1 MREVD
6 VPVYLGGEAKG
17 GNNLIWLRTPGPVPD
32 DPFLHQCILAYAT
45 DFSLID
51 TMLRQHKDRGPMG
64 SLITASLD
72 HAIWFHAPLRVD
84 DWLLYVQDSPVAAG
98 ARGYAR
104 GSIFTRSGRLVASA
118 AQEGLIRPV
127 APTDAEDRST

>member
-1 MREVD
+1 
-6 VPVYLGGEAKG
+6 
-17 GNNLIWLRTPGPVPD
+17 
-32 DPFLHQCILAYAT
+32 
-45 DFSLID
+45 
-51 TMLRQHKDRGPMG
+51 MG
-64 SLITASLD
+64 SLMTASLD

-104 GSIFTRSGRLVASA
+104 GSIYTRQGRLVASA